1 MINHIRAILW
11 KQLKDSFKNKTVLIQ
26 FLLFPIMTV
35 IMENA
40 INIPDMPERFLLIY
54 LQLCI
59 LEWLL

>member
-35 IMENA
+35 IME
-40 INIPDMPERFLLIY
+40 ML
-54 LQLCI
+54 
-59 LEWLL
+59 